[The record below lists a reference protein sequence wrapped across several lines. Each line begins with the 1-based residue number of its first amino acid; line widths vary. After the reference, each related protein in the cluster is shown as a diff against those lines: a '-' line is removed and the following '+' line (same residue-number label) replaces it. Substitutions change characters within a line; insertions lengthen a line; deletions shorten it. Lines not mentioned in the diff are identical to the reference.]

1 MIYQNFRF
9 MAIAAIL
16 LGLSNLTNLYNH
28 LTKNSNCQF
37 TSIHHC
43 LIIHARMSSP
53 FPPRATSSLNLPVH
67 QLLAPPAL
75 PSYRPGASRAAAAT
89 ANLPPPPPPTPLR
102 RRTATAPPPSPRCH
116 RLHRRAAAASAAKL
130 PASAAL
136 LPAPARCHRLCRAA
150 INNAVA
156 FVIIVVVVVVIATIS
171 VTVAATSFS

>member
-1 MIYQNFRF
+1 LGDPKVIYQNFRF

-67 QLLAPPAL
+67 QLLALPAL
-75 PSYRPGASRAAAAT
+75 PSLGSLLPPLFLDDCCYF
-89 ANLPPPPPPTPLR
+89 LPPP
-102 RRTATAPPPSPRCH
+102 
-116 RLHRRAAAASAAKL
+116 
-130 PASAAL
+130 
-136 LPAPARCHRLCRAA
+136 
-150 INNAVA
+150 
-156 FVIIVVVVVVIATIS
+156 
-171 VTVAATSFS
+171 